1 MKKIVIDPLT
11 RIEGH
16 LKVEATVDGGEVKEA
31 RCTGTL
37 FRGWEIILRGRHP
50 LDAQRITQR
59 VCGVCPTAHATA
71 STFALDDAFGIAGQI
86 PDNGRLLRNLI
97 LGCNFIQS
105 HVLHFYHLAA
115 LDFVDVT
122 AVANYE
128 GEDADLQSIKGFIAR
143 GALGPFV
150 PRHEGD
156 YRFSP
161 EMNRTLTAHYVQALR
176 ARRLA
181 HEMLCIFGGKMP
193 HNAAIMPGGN
203 SEVATTD
210 KVASFLGRLS
220 EVRNFIDNV
229 YLPDILAV
237 ARAYGDHAGI
247 GAGCNRYLAYG
258 AFDSQVENT
267 DPATRE
273 RLLPQ
278 GLVTADG
285 ELEPLDAAQITE
297 SVAGSWFRSP
307 SNLHPSEGE
316 TDPDPHKEGGY
327 SWIKSPRYGGKS
339 TEVGP
344 LARAIVA
351 YHRGAEPLKSIVD
364 SVLGELGAG
373 PEALHSLLGRHAAR
387 AIETKIVADAMVDWL
402 LALKPG
408 EPVCAD
414 WTVPDSASGMG
425 LTCAPRG
432 ALGHWLAIKDGVID
446 RYQLVVPTTWNAGPR
461 DEEGQP
467 GPIEQAL
474 EGSPVK
480 DAENP
485 FEVLRVVRSFDPC
498 LACAVHVVDARGN
511 DVRRFR
517 VA

>member
-16 LKVEATVDGGEVKEA
+16 LKVEVTIDGGEVKEA
-31 RCTGTL
+31 RCAGTL
-37 FRGWEIILRGRHP
+37 FRGWEIILKGRHP

-71 STFALDDAFGIAGQI
+71 SSQALDDAFGVAGKI

-97 LGCNFIQS
+97 LGCNYIQS

-122 AVANYE
+122 AAAEYD
-128 GEDADLQSIKGFIAR
+128 GEDPDLQAVKAFIGR

-161 EMNRTLTAHYVQALR
+161 EMNRTLAAHYVQALR

-193 HNAAIMPGGN
+193 HSAAIMPGGN
-203 SEVATTD
+203 SEVPTMD
-210 KVASFLGRLS
+210 KISTFLGKLN
-220 EVRNFIDNV
+220 EVRNFIDTRYV
-229 YLPDILAV
+229 PDVLGV
-237 ARAYGDHAGI
+237 AKTYPDYAGI
-247 GAGCNRYLAYG
+247 GAGCKRYLSYG
-258 AFDSQVENT
+258 AFDLGGENV
-267 DPATRE
+267 DPATRD

-278 GLVTADG
+278 GLLTAEG
-285 ELEPLDAAQITE
+285 ELENVDAAQITE
-297 SVAGSWFRSP
+297 SVASSWFSSP
-307 SNLHPSEGE
+307 SGLHPPQGE
-316 TDPDPHKEGGY
+316 TEPDPRKERGY
-327 SWIKSPRYGGKS
+327 SWIKSPRYDGKS
-339 TEVGP
+339 VEVGP
-344 LARAIVA
+344 LARALVA
-351 YHRGAEPLKSIVD
+351 YNLGAEPLKGMVD
-364 SVLGELGAG
+364 SVLAELGAG
-373 PEALHSLLGRHAAR
+373 PEALLSVLGRHAAR
-387 AIETKIVADAMVDWL
+387 AIEAKIVADAMVDWL

-414 WTVPDSASGMG
+414 WAVPDEAEGMG
-425 LTCAPRG
+425 LVGAPRG
-432 ALGHWLAIKDGVID
+432 ALGHWIKIENGVIG

-461 DEEGQP
+461 DEDGQP

-474 EGSPVK
+474 EGTKVK
-480 DAENP
+480 DTENP
-485 FEVLRVVRSFDPC
+485 FEVLRIVRSFDPC
-498 LACAVHVVDARGN
+498 LACAVHVIDARGN
-511 DVRRFR
+511 DIRRFR

>member
-16 LKVEATVDGGEVKEA
+16 LKVEVVVDGGEVKEA

-37 FRGWEIILRGRHP
+37 FRGWEIILKGRHP

-71 STFALDDAFGIAGQI
+71 STFALDDAFGIADKI

-97 LGCNFIQS
+97 LGCNYIQS

-122 AVANYE
+122 AAADYN
-128 GEDADLQSIKGFIAR
+128 GEDDDLQAVKAFIGR

-161 EMNRTLTAHYVQALR
+161 EVNRTLTAHYVQALR
-176 ARRLA
+176 TRRLA

-193 HNAAIMPGGN
+193 HSATIMPGGN
-203 SEVATTD
+203 SEAPTADKIAT
-210 KVASFLGRLS
+210 FLGKLN
-220 EVRNFIDNV
+220 EVRNFIDTRYV
-229 YLPDILAV
+229 PDVLA
-237 ARAYGDHAGI
+237 AAKTYPDYAGI
-247 GAGCNRYLAYG
+247 GAGCRRYLAYG
-258 AFDSQVENT
+258 SFDLQGQNV

-285 ELEPLDAAQITE
+285 ELQKIDAAQITE
-297 SVAGSWFRSP
+297 SVAGSWFSSP
-307 SNLHPSEGE
+307 SGLHPSEGE
-316 TDPDPHKEGGY
+316 TEPDPHKDGGY
-327 SWIKSPRYGGKS
+327 SWIKSPRYDGKS

-344 LARAIVA
+344 LARAMVA
-351 YHRGAEPLKSIVD
+351 YSLGAEPLKGIVD
-364 SVLGELGAG
+364 SVLNELGAG
-373 PEALHSLLGRHAAR
+373 PEALSSVLGRHAAR

-414 WTVPDSASGMG
+414 WAVPDEAQGVG

-432 ALGHWLAIKDGVID
+432 ALGHWITIKDGVID
-446 RYQLVVPTTWNAGPR
+446 RYQLVVPTTWNACPR

-474 EGSPVK
+474 EGTKVNDP
-480 DAENP
+480 ENP
-485 FEVLRVVRSFDPC
+485 FEVLRIVRSFDPC
-498 LACAVHVVDARGN
+498 LACAVHVINARGS